1 MSTITITQL
10 YELFVPKLGKEA
22 AEGLATYLE
31 TKPKIE
37 LENNLKHLATK
48 EALGKLEVAITKVE
62 GALTKLEDRFTK
74 LEERFTKVE
83 ERFTK
88 VEDGLTRS
96 KVEMIKWMFLF
107 WIGQVLAIWGFLLLF
122 LKK

>member
-1 MSTITITQL
+1 MITITQL

-48 EALGKLEVAITKVE
+48 EDIAKVE
-62 GALTKLEDRFTK
+62 GKIGE
-74 LEERFTKVE
+74 
-83 ERFTK
+83 
-88 VEDGLTRS
+88 S
-96 KVEMIKWMFLF
+96 KAEIIKWMFIF
-107 WIGQVLAIWGFLLLF
+107 WIGQVLAICGFMLLF
-122 LKK
+122 IKK